1 MSLLDKEHAK
11 SHKKMKA
18 VVKKK
23 SSAVEKLSKKAKKKA
38 GDAEL
43 AEEHELKV
51 STSTWLTSLIEKSH
65 FFKLRDL
72 TITGDVWVDRERAA
86 VRDIQE
92 NRIIEC
98 EQR

>member
-51 STSTWLTSLIEKSH
+51 NS
-65 FFKLRDL
+65 
-72 TITGDVWVDRERAA
+72 
-86 VRDIQE
+86 
-92 NRIIEC
+92 
-98 EQR
+98 

>member
-1 MSLLDKEHAK
+1 MDKEHAK

-23 SSAVEKLSKKAKKKA
+23 CSAVEKLSKKAKKKA

-51 STSTWLTSLIEKSH
+51 NT
-65 FFKLRDL
+65 
-72 TITGDVWVDRERAA
+72 
-86 VRDIQE
+86 
-92 NRIIEC
+92 
-98 EQR
+98 

>member
-51 STSTWLTSLIEKSH
+51 NTWRRDSSLYHIFCEGSGSNNNRGC
-65 FFKLRDL
+65 L
-72 TITGDVWVDRERAA
+72 GGQREGRG
-86 VRDIQE
+86 E
-92 NRIIEC
+92 GHPGK
-98 EQR
+98 